1 MPTSKV
7 SPTTMAVLVVEDD
20 PYQAGQL
27 ARTLSAAGG
36 FRVAVAS
43 GLTEALAAA
52 RADPPAAAVIDIG
65 LAEGDGIAVARGL
78 QDALPT
84 RPLLIALTG
93 TDGLAD
99 ALFRAGFD
107 RYYLKPPDEPALV
120 TTLEQH
126 RATLTTRGA

>member
-1 MPTSKV
+1 MPPEAALYVGDLYSV
-7 SPTTMAVLVVEDD
+7 DVVGARRAGLDAVLLD
-20 PYQAGQL
+20 PRGYWGPRDCPL
-27 ARTLSAAGG
+27 
-36 FRVAVAS
+36 
-43 GLTEALAAA
+43 
-52 RADPPAAAVIDIG
+52 
-65 LAEGDGIAVARGL
+65 ARGL